1 MNNYYIQV
9 LLLAGRGSSGKCGL
23 RRGSCSGG
31 RGLTGNGILGSEL
44 GKVGAK
50 SRGKLTTLEPLGELL
65 ACGDVGLVSTGRGD
79 QPAED
84 APLGH
89 LESLGHGWD
98 ACQGGWQPRYVGLHV
113 GQKLLQ
119 LVKNLKQK
127 TFHNCLRN

>member
-65 ACGDVGLVSTGRGD
+65 ACGDVGLVSAGRSD

-98 ACQGGWQPRYVGLHV
+98 AC
-113 GQKLLQ
+113 
-119 LVKNLKQK
+119 
-127 TFHNCLRN
+127 